1 MKRRQS
7 QKLISRLK
15 GVEKMKAEKV
25 GELIYYLRKE
35 RQLTQKQVAAALN
48 ISDKTVSKWECGL
61 GCPDISVLPELADFF
76 HVSID
81 YLLSGE
87 LNLNEPIGG
96 NMKQLKFYVCPQ
108 CGNIAT
114 SLSEATLSCCHQL
127 LQPLTP
133 QKAEAG
139 HELTI
144 EEIDGEFYLTT
155 THEMKKE
162 HYVMFTAYIVE
173 DTIIMKKQYP
183 EWQLQ
188 FRIPKRKYGRV
199 YYYCKKHGLFY
210 QLIK

>member
-114 SLSEATLSCCHQL
+114 SLSEAT
-127 LQPLTP
+127 
-133 QKAEAG
+133 
-139 HELTI
+139 
-144 EEIDGEFYLTT
+144 D
-155 THEMKKE
+155 
-162 HYVMFTAYIVE
+162 
-173 DTIIMKKQYP
+173 
-183 EWQLQ
+183 
-188 FRIPKRKYGRV
+188 RKSV
-199 YYYCKKHGLFY
+199 V
-210 QLIK
+210 